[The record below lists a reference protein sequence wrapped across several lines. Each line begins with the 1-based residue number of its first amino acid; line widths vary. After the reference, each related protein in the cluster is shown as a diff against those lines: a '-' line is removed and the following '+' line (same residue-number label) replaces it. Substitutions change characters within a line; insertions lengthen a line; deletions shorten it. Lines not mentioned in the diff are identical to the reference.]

1 VKTKKISCIIIGKT
15 TLITKDYYDK
25 KLEKCGGDEELFKK
39 TYICKEAKDLLL
51 QGLTVEQIRQRYNTT
66 NLPPVDISY
75 IDSLTTNKYGIKKDT
90 TFNTI
95 TSFTVFETDPEVK
108 KFINTLCNVG

>member
-1 VKTKKISCIIIGKT
+1 MKTKKISCIIIGKT

-25 KLEKCGGDEELFKK
+25 KIEKCGGDEELFKK

-51 QGLTVEQIRQRYNTT
+51 QGLSVDQIRQKFNVID
-66 NLPPVDISY
+66 LPSVDINY
-75 IDSLTTNKYGIKKDT
+75 IDSLTTNKYGITKDT
-90 TFNTI
+90 TFSSI

-108 KFINTLCNVG
+108 KFINNICNGR

>member
-1 VKTKKISCIIIGKT
+1 MKTKKISCIIIGKT
-15 TLITKDYYDK
+15 TLITKEYYEK

-51 QGLTVEQIRQRYNTT
+51 QGLSVDQIRSKYNVTG
-66 NLPPVDISY
+66 LPDVDLNY

-90 TFNTI
+90 TFSAI

-108 KFINTLCNVG
+108 KFINTLCNVR

>member
-1 VKTKKISCIIIGKT
+1 MKTKKITCIIIGKT

-25 KLEKCGGDEELFKK
+25 KIEKCGGDEGLFSK

-51 QGLTVEQIRQRYNTT
+51 QGLTVDQIRKKYNIQ
-66 NLPPVDISY
+66 NMPPVDIDY
-75 IDSLTTNKYGIKKDT
+75 INSLTTNKYGIKKDT
-90 TFNTI
+90 TFSTI

-108 KFINTLCNVG
+108 DFINNL

>member
-1 VKTKKISCIIIGKT
+1 MKTKKITCIVIGKT

-25 KLEKCGGDEELFKK
+25 KLEKCGGDEDLFKK

-51 QGLTVEQIRQRYNTT
+51 QGLTVDQIRKKYNVQ
-66 NLPPVDISY
+66 NLPQVDIDY
-75 IDSLTTNKYGIKKDT
+75 INSLTTNKYGIKKDT
-90 TFNTI
+90 TFSTI

-108 KFINTLCNVG
+108 EFINNL

>member
-25 KLEKCGGDEELFKK
+25 KIEKCGGDENLLAK

-51 QGLTVEQIRQRYNTT
+51 QGLSVDQIRQKYNVTD
-66 NLPPVDISY
+66 LPEVDLEY
-75 IDSLTTNKYGIKKDT
+75 INKLTTNKYGLKKDT
-90 TFNTI
+90 TFSTI

-108 KFINTLCNVG
+108 NFINTLCNG

>member
-1 VKTKKISCIIIGKT
+1 MKTKKITCIIIGKS

-25 KLEKCGGDEELFKK
+25 KIEKCGGDEDLFKK

-51 QGLTVEQIRQRYNTT
+51 QGLTVDQIRKKYNVEGM
-66 NLPPVDISY
+66 PPVDLNY
-75 IDSLTTNKYGIKKDT
+75 IDSLTTNKYGLKKDT
-90 TFNTI
+90 TFSTI

-108 KFINTLCNVG
+108 NFINNLNIHG

>member
-1 VKTKKISCIIIGKT
+1 MKTKKITCIIIGKT

-25 KLEKCGGDEELFKK
+25 KLEKCGGDEDFLKK

-51 QGLTVEQIRQRYNTT
+51 QGLTVQQIRKKYNID
-66 NLPPVDISY
+66 NLPDVDLRY
-75 IDSLTTNKYGIKKDT
+75 IESLTTNKYGIKKDT
-90 TFNTI
+90 TFSTI

-108 KFINTLCNVG
+108 NFINNICNG

>member
-1 VKTKKISCIIIGKT
+1 MGKT

-25 KLEKCGGDEELFKK
+25 KIEKCDGDEDLFKK

-51 QGLTVEQIRQRYNTT
+51 QGLTVEQIRKKYNVQ
-66 NLPPVDISY
+66 NLPQVDIDY
-75 IDSLTTNKYGIKKDT
+75 INSLTTNKYGIKKDT
-90 TFNTI
+90 TFSTI

-108 KFINTLCNVG
+108 EFINNL